1 VKEPTKRRQQRET
14 KIEIWHPATYTDAD
28 IRAIQ
33 SLALYAKAADDPKYK
48 HLVPG
53 PEEVRRA
60 LDWIIHKAAQTYELT
75 FVPNDPSGRIAAFVD
90 GRRSVGQQI
99 TKLLTLKP
107 EHFKEHTDGGS
118 LRQDAR
124 RKEDDGQG

>member
-14 KIEIWHPATYTDAD
+14 KKEIWHPAIYDDAD

-33 SLALYAKAADDPKYK
+33 ALALYAKAADDPKYK

-53 PEEVRRA
+53 PEDVRRA
-60 LDWIIHKAAQTYELT
+60 LDWIVHKAAATYENS
-75 FVPNDPSGRIAAFVD
+75 FVSNDPNGRIAAFME
-90 GRRSVGQQI
+90 GRRSVGQQVI
-99 TKLLTLKP
+99 KLLTLKP

>member
-1 VKEPTKRRQQRET
+1 MKYSPNRRQKR
-14 KIEIWHPATYTDAD
+14 EIWFPAEYEVED

-53 PEEVRRA
+53 PEDVRRA
-60 LDWIIHKAAQTYELT
+60 LNWIIYKAAATYENS
-75 FVPNDPSGRIAAFVD
+75 FVANDPGGRIAAYQE
-90 GRRSVGQQI
+90 GRRVVGQQI
-99 TKLLTLKP
+99 IKLQNLKP
-107 EHFKEHTDGGS
+107 EHFKETTDGGS
-118 LRQDAR
+118 LRQDTR

>member
-1 VKEPTKRRQQRET
+1 MKPDPSRRQKR
-14 KIEIWHPATYTDAD
+14 EIWFPAEYNDKD
-28 IRAIQ
+28 IRALQ
-33 SLALYAKAADDPKYK
+33 ALALYAKAAGDPAYK

-53 PEEVRRA
+53 PEDVKRA
-60 LDWIIHKAAQTYELT
+60 LDWIIYKAAQTYELT

-107 EHFKEHTDGGS
+107 EHFKETTDGGS

-124 RKEDDGQG
+124 REKDDG

>member
-1 VKEPTKRRQQRET
+1 MTDTSKRRQKR
-14 KIEIWHPATYTDAD
+14 EIWFPAEYDEKD
-28 IRAIQ
+28 IRALQ

-53 PEEVRRA
+53 PEDVKRA

-124 RKEDDGQG
+124 RQEDAG

>member
-1 VKEPTKRRQQRET
+1 MKPDASKRRQKR
-14 KIEIWHPATYTDAD
+14 EIWQPAEYDEKD
-28 IRAIQ
+28 IRALQ

-53 PEEVRRA
+53 PEDVKRS
-60 LDWIIHKAAQTYELT
+60 LDWIIYKAAQTYELT

-107 EHFKEHTDGGS
+107 EHFKEQTDGRS
-118 LRQDAR
+118 LRKDAGR
-124 RKEDDGQG
+124 EKDDGQG

>member
-1 VKEPTKRRQQRET
+1 MKEPTKRHQKR
-14 KIEIWHPATYTDAD
+14 EIWQPATYNDAD

-33 SLALYAKAADDPKYK
+33 ALALYAKAADDPKYK
-48 HLVPG
+48 HLVPS
-53 PEEVRRA
+53 PEDTRRA
-60 LDWIIHKAAQTYELT
+60 LDWIIYKAAQTYELT

-107 EHFKEHTDGGS
+107 EHFKETTDGGS
-118 LRQDAR
+118 LRQDD
-124 RKEDDGQG
+124 E